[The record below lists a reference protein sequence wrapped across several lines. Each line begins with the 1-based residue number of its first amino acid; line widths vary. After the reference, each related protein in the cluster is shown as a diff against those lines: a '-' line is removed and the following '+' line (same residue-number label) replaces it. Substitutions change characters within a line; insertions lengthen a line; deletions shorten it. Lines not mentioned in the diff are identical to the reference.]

1 MEKGYLKD
9 MDGSEAV
16 YWGLKKSRFE
26 IYNPLANF
34 FYRQDKYRRR
44 GWEVSLIRVCQ
55 TELLL
60 I

>member
-1 MEKGYLKD
+1 

-44 GWEVSLIRVCQ
+44 GWEVSLIRVYQ